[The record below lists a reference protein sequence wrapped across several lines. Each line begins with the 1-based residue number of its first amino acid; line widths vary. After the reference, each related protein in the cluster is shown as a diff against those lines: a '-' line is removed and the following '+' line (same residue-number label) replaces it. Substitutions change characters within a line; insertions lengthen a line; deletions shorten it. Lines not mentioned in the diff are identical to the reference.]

1 MLWNAQEQMAMIYA
15 KSLGRTTH
23 VLETSTVTAIL
34 AKRARRLL
42 PSLQQSLFQLLHRH

>member
-15 KSLGRTTH
+15 KFWGRTTH
-23 VLETSTVTAIL
+23 VLETLTVMAIQVKL
-34 AKRARRLL
+34 ARRPL